1 MNPGEPG
8 ILHSTDPVIT
18 LPIRDL
24 GMEKRP
30 EDLEMGSMNHRIF
43 NDCGFPRT
51 RSLSMID
58 GITGAHHAPMIVFLQ
73 LLDKGR
79 VPPRRLHD
87 HIIAHL
93 KEVLG
98 RTLLGQCG
106 QLVPCA
112 RGSMLASRQSKHR
125 SQTFQFS
132 MVLIVEGIVIILP
145 NLHLIGKAHGLLQ
158 RR

>member
-93 KEVLG
+93 KEVFR

-112 RGSMLASRQSKHR
+112 GRCMLTSRQSKHR
-125 SQTFQFS
+125 SQAFEFG
-132 MVLIVEGIVIILP
+132 MMLAVKGIIVILS
-145 NLHLIGKAHGLLQ
+145 NLQLIGKAHRLLQ